1 MASLP
6 TFYDPK
12 RIGRLFYPDSQRIAE
27 NAESAKL
34 SPASEDTIKVLL
46 IIVDMQIDFCHED
59 GALYVPG
66 AIDDIRRLIEFT
78 YRNAERISHIT
89 CSLDSHLPLQIFHQA
104 WWVNPD
110 GMHPEPYTILQAED
124 IQEGRWTP
132 LLEPEWSIQ
141 YVTRLEESSKK
152 QLMIWPYHVPIGG
165 MGNALDPE
173 LWSVVFW
180 HSIARKSQPTWWT
193 KGSIPKTEHYS
204 ILRPEIEIPE
214 EPKGSLS
221 QDFIN
226 ALAEYDYLLIA
237 GEAESHCVLETS
249 KDLVEVFSDRPEQL
263 NRIHILQD
271 CMSPVP
277 HHEVDF
283 HALAIDQF
291 EKFKKEGIRLIN
303 STDPLPF

>member
-34 SPASEDTIKVLL
+34 SAASEDTIKVLL

-124 IQEGRWTP
+124 IQEGKWTP
-132 LLEPEWSIQ
+132 LLEPEWSVQ
-141 YVTRLEESSKK
+141 YVKK
-152 QLMIWPYHVPIGG
+152 
-165 MGNALDPE
+165 
-173 LWSVVFW
+173 
-180 HSIARKSQPTWWT
+180 
-193 KGSIPKTEHYS
+193 
-204 ILRPEIEIPE
+204 
-214 EPKGSLS
+214 
-221 QDFIN
+221 
-226 ALAEYDYLLIA
+226 
-237 GEAESHCVLETS
+237 LETS
-249 KDLVEVFSDRPEQL
+249 GPRTVAAARHQRTRRGLRRAPRRPAA
-263 NRIHILQD
+263 R
-271 CMSPVP
+271 CPP
-277 HHEVDF
+277 F
-283 HALAIDQF
+283 RRATAI
-291 EKFKKEGIRLIN
+291 RWN
-303 STDPLPF
+303 